1 MARFWSKSSITTL
14 LVRLNPDLNTP
25 EADWEEEQQLRRQAG
40 ALDSKMSPCPS
51 LCQVAKVVDA
61 LDQALTNLTV

>member
-25 EADWEEEQQLRRQAG
+25 EADWEEEQHLRRRAG
-40 ALDSKMSPCPS
+40 ALDSNTSLCPS
-51 LCQVAKVVDA
+51 LHQVAKVVDA